1 MVSKR
6 VANLP
11 GFSIDRVAAA
21 TGDDPE
27 VLRLENMDTD
37 VPPSDVAIE
46 ATKAAVGLDETNS
59 YLPFT
64 GTLELRT
71 AVSDHLHRQTGHRY
85 DPETEVVITS
95 GIGNAI
101 LDAFLATVDPGDEVI
116 LTDPTYAG
124 IICRARLAGAIPKL
138 FPFDL
143 DGDGRLDLD
152 ALEASVSSRTR
163 AMLIASPAF
172 PSCLV
177 LNHEEWAAIATVC
190 RERSIWL
197 LYNAA
202 MERILF
208 DGRPYIHPATLEGM
222 RDHTITIGG
231 VTKEQRMIGW
241 RIGWAV
247 GPAEIMGGIGQVHIY
262 NGLTPGGIAQA
273 GAYAALTAP
282 DEAEDLAK
290 CVAEWQKRR
299 DAMLEQLQG
308 MPVVPAEGGW
318 CMLMNVQKMGFS
330 TASEVSRLLLE
341 KGKVAATPMTY
352 WGEKNSEQFL
362 RLVFSNEPVQRLAD
376 LRERF
381 DRALS
386 SSLP

>member
-37 VPPSDVAIE
+37 VPPSNVAIE

-71 AVSDHLHRQTGHRY
+71 AVSEHLHRQTGHRY

-138 FPFDL
+138 FPFNL

-152 ALEASVSSRTR
+152 ALQASVSSRTR

-177 LNHEEWAAIATVC
+177 LNHEEWEAIATVC

-247 GPAEIMGGIGQVHIY
+247 GPAEIMAGIGQVHIY

-282 DEAEDLAK
+282 NEAEDLAK

-299 DAMLEQLQG
+299 DVMLEQLQG

-318 CMLMNVQKMGFS
+318 CMLMNVQKMGFR

-376 LRERF
+376 LGERF
-381 DRALS
+381 DRALAS
-386 SSLP
+386 

>member
-71 AVSDHLHRQTGHRY
+71 AVSDHVHRQTGHRY

-138 FPFDL
+138 FPFNL

-152 ALEASVSSRTR
+152 ALQASVSSRTR

-177 LNHEEWAAIATVC
+177 LNHEEWEAIATVC

-247 GPAEIMGGIGQVHIY
+247 GPAEIMAGIGQVHIY

-282 DEAEDLAK
+282 NEAEDLAK

-299 DAMLEQLQG
+299 DVMLEQLQG

-376 LRERF
+376 LRQRF
-381 DRALS
+381 DRALA

>member
-1 MVSKR
+1 M
-6 VANLP
+6 
-11 GFSIDRVAAA
+11 F
-21 TGDDPE
+21 
-27 VLRLENMDTD
+27 
-37 VPPSDVAIE
+37 PPPDVAIE

-71 AVSDHLHRQTGHRY
+71 AVSEHLYGQTGHRY
-85 DPETEVVITS
+85 DPETEVVITN
-95 GIGNAI
+95 GLGNGM
-101 LDAFLATVDPGDEVI
+101 LDALFATVDPGDEVI

-124 IICRARLAGAIPKL
+124 MICRVRLAGAIPKL
-138 FPFDL
+138 FPFNL
-143 DGDGRLDLD
+143 DGDRRLDLN
-152 ALEASVSSRTR
+152 ALNASVSSRTR

-177 LNHEEWAAIATVC
+177 LNQEEWEAISVIC

-208 DGRPYIHPATLEGM
+208 DERPYIHPATLEGM
-222 RDHTITIGG
+222 KDYTITVGG

-241 RIGWAV
+241 RVGWAV
-247 GPAEIMGGIGQVHIY
+247 GPAEIMRGIGQVHIY

-282 DEAEDLAK
+282 NEAEDLAK
-290 CVAEWQKRR
+290 CVAEWQERR
-299 DAMLEQLQG
+299 DVMLEQLQG

-362 RLVFSNEPVQRLAD
+362 RLVFSNEPIQRLAD
-376 LRERF
+376 LRGRF

-386 SSLP
+386 S

>member
-21 TGDDPE
+21 TGDDPD

-37 VPPSDVAIE
+37 VPPPDVAIE

-71 AVSDHLHRQTGHRY
+71 AVSEHLYRQTGHRY
-85 DPETEVVITS
+85 DPETEVVITN
-95 GIGNAI
+95 GLGNGM
-101 LDAFLATVDPGDEVI
+101 LDALFATVDPGDEVI

-124 IICRARLAGAIPKL
+124 MICRVRLAGAVPKL
-138 FPFDL
+138 FPFNL
-143 DGDGRLDLD
+143 DGDGRLDLN
-152 ALEASVSSRTR
+152 ALKASVSSRTR

-177 LNHEEWAAIATVC
+177 LNQEEWEAISVIC

-208 DGRPYIHPATLEGM
+208 DEWPYIHPATLEGM
-222 RDHTITIGG
+222 KDYTITVGG

-241 RIGWAV
+241 RVGWAV
-247 GPAEIMGGIGQVHIY
+247 GPAEIMRGIGQVHIY

-282 DEAEDLAK
+282 NEAEDLAK
-290 CVAEWQKRR
+290 CVAEWQERR
-299 DAMLEQLQG
+299 DVMLEQLQG

-362 RLVFSNEPVQRLAD
+362 RLVFSNEPIQRLAD

-386 SSLP
+386 S

>member
-21 TGDDPE
+21 AGDDPDI
-27 VLRLENMDTD
+27 LRLENMDTD
-37 VPPSDVAIE
+37 VPPPDVAIE

-71 AVSDHLHRQTGHRY
+71 AVSEHVRKQTGHKY
-85 DPETEVVITS
+85 DPEKEVVITN
-95 GIGNAI
+95 GLGNGI
-101 LDAFLATVDPGDEVI
+101 LDAFLATADPGDEVI

-124 IICRARLAGAIPKL
+124 IICRARLAGAVPKL
-138 FPFDL
+138 VPFDL
-143 DGDGRLDLD
+143 EGDGRLDLD
-152 ALEASVSSRTR
+152 ALKSSVSSRTR
-163 AMLIASPAF
+163 AILIASPAF
-172 PSCLV
+172 PSCIV
-177 LNHEEWAAIATVC
+177 LNREEWEAVAAIC
-190 RERSIWL
+190 QERSIWL

-208 DGRPYIHPATLEGM
+208 DGRPYIHPAALSGM
-222 RDHTITIGG
+222 REHTVTLGC
-231 VTKEQRMIGW
+231 VTKEYRMIGW
-241 RIGWAV
+241 RIGWVV
-247 GPAEIMGGIGQVHIY
+247 GPAEIMRGIGQVHIY

-273 GAYAALTAP
+273 GAYAALTAS
-282 DEAEDLAK
+282 DEAKDLAK

-299 DAMLEQLQG
+299 DVMLEQLQG
-308 MPVVPAEGGW
+308 MPIVPAEGGW
-318 CMLMNVQKMGFS
+318 CMVMNARQIGFS
-330 TASEVSRLLLE
+330 TASELSQLLLE
-341 KGKVAATPMTY
+341 RGKVAATPMTY

-376 LRERF
+376 LQERF

-386 SSLP
+386 

>member
-1 MVSKR
+1 MISKR

-37 VPPSDVAIE
+37 LPPPRAAIE

-71 AVSDHLHRQTGHRY
+71 AVSDHLYRQTGHRY
-85 DPETEVVITS
+85 DSETEVVITN
-95 GIGNAI
+95 GVGNGI

-138 FPFDL
+138 FPFNL

-152 ALEASVSSRTR
+152 ALKASVSSRTR

-177 LNHEEWAAIATVC
+177 LNQKEWDAISDIC

-202 MERILF
+202 LERILF
-208 DGRPYIHPATLEGM
+208 DERPYIHPATLEGM
-222 RDHTITIGG
+222 RDHTVTLGG

-247 GPAEIMGGIGQVHIY
+247 GPPEIMRGIGQVHIY

-273 GAYAALTAP
+273 GAHAALTAP

-299 DAMLEQLQG
+299 DVMLEQLKG

-330 TASEVSRLLLE
+330 TASELSRLLLE
-341 KGKVAATPMTY
+341 KGKVAATPMTH
-352 WGEKNSEQFL
+352 WGEKNSKQFL
-362 RLVFSNEPVQRLAD
+362 RFVFSNEPVQRLAD

-386 SSLP
+386 S

>member
-1 MVSKR
+1 MVSQR

-21 TGDDPE
+21 AGDDPDI
-27 VLRLENMDTD
+27 LRLENMDTD
-37 VPPSDVAIE
+37 VPPPDVAIE
-46 ATKAAVGLDETNS
+46 ATRAAVGLDETNS

-71 AVSDHLHRQTGHRY
+71 AVSEHVRKQTGHKY
-85 DPETEVVITS
+85 DPETEVVITN
-95 GIGNAI
+95 GLGNGI
-101 LDAFLATVDPGDEVI
+101 LDAFFATVDPGDEVI

-124 IICRARLAGAIPKL
+124 IICRARLAGAVPRL
-138 FPFDL
+138 VPFDL
-143 DGDGRLDLD
+143 EGDGRLDLG
-152 ALEASVSSRTR
+152 ALKSSVSSRTR
-163 AMLIASPAF
+163 AILIASPAF
-172 PSCLV
+172 PSCIV
-177 LNHEEWAAIATVC
+177 LNQEEWEAVAAIC
-190 RERSIWL
+190 QERSIWL

-208 DGRPYIHPATLEGM
+208 DGRPYIHPAALSGM
-222 RDHTITIGG
+222 REQTVTLGC
-231 VTKEQRMIGW
+231 VTKEYRMIGW
-241 RIGWAV
+241 RIGWVV
-247 GPAEIMGGIGQVHIY
+247 GPAEIMRGIGQVHIY

-273 GAYAALTAP
+273 GAYAALTAS
-282 DEAEDLAK
+282 DEAKDLAK

-299 DAMLEQLQG
+299 DVMLEQLQG
-308 MPVVPAEGGW
+308 MPIVPAEGGW
-318 CMLMNVQKMGFS
+318 CMVMNVRQIGFGA
-330 TASEVSRLLLE
+330 ASELSRLLLE
-341 KGKVAATPMTY
+341 RGKVAATPMTY

-386 SSLP
+386 